1 MKKLGNGC
9 LDVCKFLQAEK
20 VEFQLKLTQDT
31 SRKAYVPVRDEKLC
45 GRPGQPPP
53 SPMPAA
59 NNLRLIKEICNQV
72 DSR

>member
-31 SRKAYVPVRDEKLC
+31 SRKAYM
-45 GRPGQPPP
+45 
-53 SPMPAA
+53 SPLGTKNCVGDQANLLPRPAA
-59 NNLRLIKEICNQV
+59 NNLRFLKEICNQV